1 MKNIFERLISEV
13 PENKEYLI
21 IKNNSKHIIDSAI
34 HLFELIEKHYGKEK
48 TEILFKK
55 FILSIKKKDRSK
67 FDNKLKS
74 LLCEKGEKR

>member
-1 MKNIFERLISEV
+1 MKNIFEKLLNEV

-21 IKNNSKHIIDSAI
+21 IKNNSGHIIDSAI
-34 HLFELIEKHYGKEK
+34 HLFELIEKHFGKEN
-48 TEILFKK
+48 TDILFKK

-74 LLCEKGEKR
+74 LLHEKGRRT